1 MMKTIRKA
9 VITAAGRGTRQ
20 FPATRT
26 LQKEMLPLVDRDGIT
41 KPALQLLVEEAVQAG
56 IEQVGIVVNPESEA
70 GVLAYFGA
78 LTDEEASWGNDKQLL
93 YEQAEH
99 LQSLGEHIVT
109 IVQREPLGLGH
120 AVYLTK
126 DFVGD
131 EPFVMYLGDHVLLSH
146 APQNCTQQ
154 VLAVYARTGGTLSA
168 VRRTPEERVPLYG
181 TLAGDPLPQ
190 VPNTLHVHTMIEKP
204 SIAEARQQLRMSSL
218 PEGTYYCFFG
228 INVFTPRIFKALERT
243 ITEGI
248 TMKGEYQLTTAQ
260 QMLVEEGDYYAC
272 EIQGE
277 ALDIGIPQGYLEAQ
291 MALGLAGVFGEA
303 LRDGMRR
310 RGGGDR

>member
-1 MMKTIRKA
+1 MRSIRKA

-41 KPALQLLVEEAVQAG
+41 KPALQLLVEEAVNAG

-70 GVLAYFGA
+70 GIRAYFGA
-78 LTDEEASWGNDKQLL
+78 LTEEEASWGNDKQLL
-93 YEQAEH
+93 YAQAEH
-99 LQSLGEHIVT
+99 LQHLGELITT

-120 AVYLTK
+120 AVYLARE
-126 DFVGD
+126 FVGE

-146 APQNCTQQ
+146 AEKNCTQQ
-154 VLAVYARTGGTLSA
+154 VLDVYAQTGGILSA
-168 VRRTPEERVPLYG
+168 VRRTPEERVYLYG
-181 TLAGDPLPQ
+181 TLSGTPLPD
-190 VPNTLHVHTMIEKP
+190 PANTLHVTTMVEKP
-204 SIAEARQQLRMSSL
+204 TIEQARASLRMSTL
-218 PEGTYYCFFG
+218 PEGVYYCFFG
-228 INVFTPRIFKALERT
+228 INVFTPEIFECIERT
-243 ITEGI
+243 IAEGR

-260 QMLVEEGDYYAC
+260 QMLVERGSYYAC

-291 MALGLAGVFGEA
+291 VALGLAGIHSRA
-303 LRDGMRR
+303 LQRWMRDH
-310 RGGGDR
+310 GGCSG

>member
-1 MMKTIRKA
+1 MSTVRKA

-41 KPALQLLVEEAVQAG
+41 KPALQLLVEEAVRAG

-70 GVLAYFGA
+70 GVRAYFGA
-78 LTDEEASWGNDKQLL
+78 LTEEEASWGNDRQWL

-109 IVQREPLGLGH
+109 IVQDEPLGLGH
-120 AVYLTK
+120 AVYLTR
-126 DFVGD
+126 DFVDD

-146 APQNCTQQ
+146 RQENCTQQ
-154 VLAVYARTGGTLSA
+154 VLRIWERTGGIVSA
-168 VRRTPEERVPLYG
+168 VRPTPEERVHLYG
-181 TLAGDPLPQ
+181 TLAGAPLPHLTG
-190 VPNTLHVHTMIEKP
+190 TLRVTAMIEKP
-204 SIAEARQQLRMSSL
+204 SVEQARAHLRMSTL
-218 PEGTYYCFFG
+218 PEGVYYCFFG
-228 INVFTPRIFKALERT
+228 INLFTPEIFEYLERT
-243 ITEGI
+243 IRDGH

-260 QMLVEEGDYYAC
+260 QMLVDRGNYYAC
-272 EIQGE
+272 EVAGE

-291 MALGLAGVFGEA
+291 VALGLAGTYGEQIS
-303 LRDGMRR
+303 RWVQE
-310 RGGGDR
+310 RGGCL

>member
-1 MMKTIRKA
+1 MSTIRKA

-41 KPALQLLVEEAVQAG
+41 KPALQLLVEEAVHAG

-70 GVLAYFGA
+70 GIRAYFGA
-78 LTDEEASWGNDKQLL
+78 LTEEEAGWGNDKQLL

-99 LQSLGEHIVT
+99 LQSLGERIVT

-120 AVYLTK
+120 AVYLARE
-126 DFVGD
+126 FVGE

-146 APQNCTQQ
+146 TEKNCTQQ
-154 VLAVYARTGGTLSA
+154 VLDVYAQTGGTLSA

-181 TLAGDPLPQ
+181 TLAGEPLPTVAHTLQ
-190 VPNTLHVHTMIEKP
+190 VTSMIEKP
-204 SIAEARQQLRMSSL
+204 SIEQARSSLRMSTL
-218 PEGTYYCFFG
+218 PEGVYYCFFG
-228 INVFTPRIFKALERT
+228 INLFTPEIFECLEHT
-243 ITEGI
+243 ITEGH
-248 TMKGEYQLTTAQ
+248 TMKGEFQLTTAQ
-260 QMLVEEGDYYAC
+260 QMLVERGSYYAC

-291 MALGLAGVFGEA
+291 VALGLAGSYGEA
-303 LRDGMRR
+303 LQRWMRE
-310 RGGGDR
+310 RGGCGE